1 MAVAKSEWGYKRVC
15 QGCGCKFY
23 DMKREPI
30 VCPSCNTEIDL
41 EALLKSRRP
50 RSAPAKAAK
59 PAKPAKVEPKP
70 KPVAAAAVAAA
81 GANDGDDNDADED
94 ELAATVKDTVLPDDE
109 VLALANDDDDL
120 DADNDEISDVV
131 VAKDDDET

>member
-1 MAVAKSEWGYKRVC
+1 MAVAKSEWGYKRIC

-23 DMKREPI
+23 DMKRDPI

-59 PAKPAKVEPKP
+59 PVKVEPKP
-70 KPVAAAAVAAA
+70 AAAAVAETS
-81 GANDGDDNDADED
+81 GGDDDDADED
-94 ELAATVKDTVLPDDE
+94 EVAAAVKDTVLPDDE
-109 VLALANDDDDL
+109 VLALADDDDDL
-120 DADNDEISDVV
+120 DADDDEIAEVV
-131 VAKDDDET
+131 VAKDDDDV